1 MASKKIFVSNN
12 FTVDASALHSENSER
27 FVQSAK
33 RQAASDKRQAKK
45 FDMKDFIGYIVCM
58 QARSAAQC
66 EQPGSG
72 SYTMIK
78 PGLQV
83 GPGLPSS
90 LVLFFIQGGKLQ
102 ATSSKRQAP
111 SGKLQAAS
119 HGRQAT

>member
-1 MASKKIFVSNN
+1 MDTEVSILARLP
-12 FTVDASALHSENSER
+12 DE
-27 FVQSAK
+27 Q
-33 RQAASDKRQAKK
+33 QAASRKRQAKK

-102 ATSSKRQAP
+102 ATSNKRQAP

-119 HGRQAT
+119 HERQAP